1 MAQSNRETVGWS
13 CSSYCR
19 NVSVVDRSSGKVMIE
34 ITRYFRTTHPRKHLS
49 ACVSFPCVCTV
60 WILTFSMPKNLSL
73 PSSRM
78 GPASSRCFSKGV
90 KGGALGSFL
99 AVDDPVDGLAAY
111 FLAEISVRPMI

>member
-1 MAQSNRETVGWS
+1 MGQSNRETVGWS
-13 CSSYCR
+13 CSSYCPI
-19 NVSVVDRSSGKVMIE
+19 VSVVERSSKVMME
-34 ITRYFRTTHPRKHLS
+34 ITRYFRTTHSRKHLS
-49 ACVSFPCVCTV
+49 ACVSFPCVRAV

-99 AVDDPVDGLAAY
+99 AVDDPVDGLAAC
-111 FLAEISVRPMI
+111 FLAEISVGPMI